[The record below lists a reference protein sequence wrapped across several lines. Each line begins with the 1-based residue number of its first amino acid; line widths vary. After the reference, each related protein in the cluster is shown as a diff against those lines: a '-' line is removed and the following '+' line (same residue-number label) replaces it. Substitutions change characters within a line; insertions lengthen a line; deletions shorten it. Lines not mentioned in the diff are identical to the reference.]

1 MSQAFV
7 PFSTS
12 APGVKPAEAGARVKL
27 VADKHS
33 GQGFRP
39 LADVSHPACP
49 TPAAG
54 HEPKVTLEREG
65 NRVTRIKVECVCGYT
80 FELACE

>member
-7 PFSTS
+7 PFSAS
-12 APGVKPAEAGARVKL
+12 APGVRPAEAGARVKL

-39 LADVSHPACP
+39 LADVSHPAGP

-54 HEPKVTLEREG
+54 HEPKVTLERDG